1 MSGVCSTKARGCM
14 LPLKRQQPTPEPAK
28 DPEGHMQRV
37 GFLCVLIAMLSAPL
51 AAQVPTG
58 AIAGTVSDRVGAVLP
73 GAAVTVTNKAT
84 GASRDV
90 VTASDGTFSVPS
102 LLPGAYDRSEEHTS
116 ELQSQSNLVCR
127 LLLEKKKKKRNK
139 KT

>member
-1 MSGVCSTKARGCM
+1 M

-90 VTASDGTFSVPS
+90 VTGSDGTFSVPA
-102 LLPGAYDRSEEHTS
+102 LLPGAYDGPIIAPGFQPTLTPAGLAPWGPATVE
-116 ELQSQSNLVCR
+116 CP
-127 LLLEKKKKKRNK
+127 
-139 KT
+139 